1 MKECKSANYSRKLK
15 QILEKI
21 EENARVVEIERRK
34 VSFSLSD
41 RKAIDAWETNLK
53 LNGTPLAIFYESWNK
68 VNLQQ
73 MAKRAT
79 NNDKV
84 NYITT
89 NFVTYTLSYY
99 GIRLLHRRDRT

>member
-1 MKECKSANYSRKLK
+1 MGRKLK
-15 QILEKI
+15 QVLDKI
-21 EENARVVEIERRK
+21 EENARVVEKERCK
-34 VSFSLSD
+34 VSFLLND

-53 LNGTPLAIFYESWNK
+53 LKQTPLGTFYESWNK

-84 NYITT
+84 CHTT
-89 NFVTYTLSYY
+89 
-99 GIRLLHRRDRT
+99 GIFTTS

>member
-1 MKECKSANYSRKLK
+1 VLFRT
-15 QILEKI
+15 
-21 EENARVVEIERRK
+21 VVEKERCK
-34 VSFSLSD
+34 ASFSLSD

-53 LNGTPLAIFYESWNK
+53 LNGTPLATFYESWNK

-84 NYITT
+84 NHITR
-89 NFVTYTLSYY
+89 NFMTFSSVTV
-99 GIRLLHRRDRT
+99 G

>member
-1 MKECKSANYSRKLK
+1 LK

-21 EENARVVEIERRK
+21 EENARVVETERHK
-34 VSFSLSD
+34 ISFQLSD
-41 RKAIDAWETNLK
+41 LKAIDAWQTNLK
-53 LNGTPLAIFYESWNK
+53 LNGTPLATFYESWNK

-84 NYITT
+84 NHIRNFTT
-89 NFVTYTLSYY
+89 
-99 GIRLLHRRDRT
+99 